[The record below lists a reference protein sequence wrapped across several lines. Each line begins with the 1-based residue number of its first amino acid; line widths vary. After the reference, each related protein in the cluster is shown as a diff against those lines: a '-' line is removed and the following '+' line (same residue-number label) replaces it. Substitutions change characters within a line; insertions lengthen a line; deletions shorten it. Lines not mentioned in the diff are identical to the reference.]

1 MLTWR
6 TAKDRRSTIEAHL
19 DGYTYTI
26 MEGDDLDEWATQ
38 ITDPNG
44 VVQDFEVHNS
54 IDEAK
59 AYCERTAV
67 AVQAD
72 DREKGEG

>member
-1 MLTWR
+1 MLTWQ
-6 TAKDRRSTIEAHL
+6 TAKNRRSTIEAHL

-44 VVQDFEVHNS
+44 AVQDYEVHNS
-54 IDEAK
+54 IEEAK
-59 AYCERTAV
+59 EYCERTA
-67 AVQAD
+67 A
-72 DREKGEG
+72 ETG